1 MGAALQT
8 ITAAVVGVIA
18 NLAVT
23 FAIHTLFERVRD
35 VDVAGGTIPVPI
47 WSSVDVFAVVV
58 ALVSFVGLWRL
69 KWKIIPVVGAS
80 AFAGLVINGLV
91 KG

>member
-1 MGAALQT
+1 M
-8 ITAAVVGVIA
+8 IA

-23 FAIHTLFERVRD
+23 FAVSTLFDQVRA
-35 VDVAGGTIPVPI
+35 VRTIGGTIPAPV

-58 ALVSFVGLWRL
+58 ATVSFVGLWRFR
-69 KWKIIPVVGAS
+69 WKIIPVVA
-80 AFAGLVINGLV
+80 ARAIAGLVVNGLI